1 MDCHKSYILS
11 ILLPKN
17 KENIKMDGIDK
28 ILLNEL
34 MVDGRKSINQLSKIV
49 GISGAAVHQRLKKLE
64 KAELISGSQII
75 INPKKMGYSTLAFVG
90 IYLNKAMSNPLA
102 VEELKKINEVI
113 ECHYTTGDWSVLVK
127 ILCKNNEHLMAL
139 LNNHIQKIEGVSRTE
154 TFISLD
160 QQIGRQLK
168 L

>member
-1 MDCHKSYILS
+1 MDCHKSCILS

-17 KENIKMDGIDK
+17 IENIKMDGIDK